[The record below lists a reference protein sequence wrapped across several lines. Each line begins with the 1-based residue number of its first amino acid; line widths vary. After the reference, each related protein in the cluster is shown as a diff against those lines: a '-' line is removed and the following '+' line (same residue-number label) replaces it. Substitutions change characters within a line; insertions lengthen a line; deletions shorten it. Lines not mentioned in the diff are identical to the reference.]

1 MNWTDWSFTYQN
13 PRSKARLSRDSIGAV
28 LFAKLKEKHMGAT
41 QAAQKSDIPAH
52 VPPELVRPIGLT
64 EGPEFLAAPHA
75 FMASLHDTHPPIF
88 FSPSQHA
95 PAAWMLT
102 NYDDAYFVLR
112 HPELFTTHG
121 ATPFPR
127 DPDNHFYI
135 IPLEIDPP
143 DHRKYRAIL
152 DPMFSP
158 QAVARLEESI
168 RKLANQ
174 LIDPFVDKGEC
185 EFAKDFGRPLPVG
198 VFLDL
203 MGLPREM
210 MDTFVRWAMGLLHAQ
225 DRKIAESVM
234 REVTVYLQTVIKEK
248 AQHPDNG
255 AVSAIVHGKPDGKPM
270 TGPEIFGFV
279 FFLFIAGLDTVFAT
293 LNNVFLW
300 LAENPDRRQEIIE
313 NPANINGSV
322 EELLRV
328 FSVTFSGRTLTQ
340 DYELHG
346 IKMKKGDKVTS
357 ILPAANYDP
366 TVFEKPREVN
376 FHRSRKPILAF
387 AGGVHSCMGAHLARL
402 EMRVSISE
410 FLRRIPNFQVKKGTK
425 IEYWPGGVVGPKIVP
440 LTW

>member
-1 MNWTDWSFTYQN
+1 M
-13 PRSKARLSRDSIGAV
+13 A
-28 LFAKLKEKHMGAT
+28 AT
-41 QAAQKSDIPAH
+41 QAAEKSGIPAH
-52 VPPELVRPIGLT
+52 VPSELVRPIGLT
-64 EGPEFLAAPHA
+64 EGPTFLAAPYA
-75 FMASLHDTHPPIF
+75 FMASLHDTHPPVF
-88 FSPSQHA
+88 FSPSEHA

-112 HPELFTTHG
+112 HPEIFTTAG

-127 DPDNHFYI
+127 DPDNYFYM

-158 QAVARLEESI
+158 QAVTKLEATI
-168 RKLANQ
+168 RDLANR
-174 LIDPFVDKGEC
+174 LIDQFIDQGGC
-185 EFAKDFGRPLPVG
+185 EFTTDFGRPLPVS

-203 MGLPREM
+203 MGLPQDMR
-210 MDTFVRWAMGLLHAQ
+210 DTFVRWAIGLLHAQ
-225 DRKIAESVM
+225 DRKIMENVM
-234 REVTVYLQTVIKEK
+234 REVTAYLQTVIQEK
-248 AQHPDNG
+248 ARNPDKG
-255 AVSAIVHGKPDGKPM
+255 AISMIVHSKPGGQPM
-270 TGPEIFGFV
+270 TGQDIFGFV

-300 LAENPDRRQEIIE
+300 LAANPERRQEVIE
-313 NPANINGSV
+313 HPDNIAATV

-340 DYELHG
+340 DHELHG
-346 IKMKKGDKVTS
+346 VKMKKGDKVTS

-366 TVFEKPREVN
+366 AVFENPTEVN
-376 FHRSRKPILAF
+376 FHRPRKPILAF

-402 EMRVSISE
+402 EMKVSITE
-410 FLRRIPNFQVKKGTK
+410 FLRRIPNFQLKEGTK

-440 LTW
+440 LTWKPHA